1 MSDILKVGLCRSYT
15 CISIS
20 LYHLIF
26 IISSSNQDLQ
36 PYDYIYI
43 VSKICLIF
51 WHKFLCYCFLTVL
64 NGTDCMM
71 SFVCHIDIRALWFS
85 LIIFDLHVLI
95 YMLVICTLYMYTYHM
110 IFVMH
115 CQANIQNISIYM
127 YIEGAYF
134 DENCDMSTWFF

>member
-1 MSDILKVGLCRSYT
+1 MSDVLKAGLYRS
-15 CISIS
+15 CFSIS

-26 IISSSNQDLQ
+26 IMSSSNQDLQ
-36 PYDYIYI
+36 PCDYYI
-43 VSKICLIF
+43 ISKLCLIF
-51 WHKFLCYCFLTVL
+51 WHMFLCYCFLTVV

-71 SFVCHIDIRALWFS
+71 FFVCHIDIRALWFS

-95 YMLVICTLYMYTYHM
+95 YMLIICTGTLYMYTYQM

-115 CQANIQNISIYM
+115 CQANIQNISINM
-127 YIEGAYF
+127 YIKSAYF

>member
-1 MSDILKVGLCRSYT
+1 MSDILKLGLCRSYT

-95 YMLVICTLYMYTYHM
+95 YMLVICTWYMYTYHM

-127 YIEGAYF
+127 YIKGAYF

>member
-1 MSDILKVGLCRSYT
+1 MSDILKVGLYRSYT
-15 CISIS
+15 CISIP

-26 IISSSNQDLQ
+26 IMSFSNQDLQ
-36 PYDYIYI
+36 PYDFIYI

-51 WHKFLCYCFLTVL
+51 WHVFMFFLSVV
-64 NGTDCMM
+64 NGKDCMM

-95 YMLVICTLYMYTYHM
+95 YMLVICTLYMYTYQM

-115 CQANIQNISIYM
+115 CQANIQNISINM
-127 YIEGAYF
+127 YIKGAYF